1 MTDVNTHCHL
11 GLDLQSN
18 CKWGDY
24 VSKIYKKA
32 CARMGGGRP
41 NVCTT
46 SDFRAV
52 LFWFVYGASAV
63 RRPALAVGVS
73 LEGSVAWLST
83 GEGIFWK
90 YWAFRSCDRFDTTT
104 WKGGGG

>member
-73 LEGSVAWLST
+73 LEGKVA
-83 GEGIFWK
+83 
-90 YWAFRSCDRFDTTT
+90 
-104 WKGGGG
+104 